1 MIYNHENNSCI
12 WYHSTLKGL
21 ASKILREGLMINS
34 IPTFQS
40 SSEPRIYVSTHPFTC
55 DKDFVTFKVDLSK
68 FDVKYAKWPFH
79 EGDKP
84 IEKRWQ
90 LCIYHNIPP
99 ELLTLSS

>member
-68 FDVKYAKWPFH
+68 FSMSFSNGAADMKKGVDAGIKAMAK
-79 EGDKP
+79 
-84 IEKRWQ
+84 
-90 LCIYHNIPP
+90 
-99 ELLTLSS
+99 S